1 MPFVRAVI
9 GLCAAVVAFAAPKAH
24 AQDPFYK
31 GKRLNLLINF
41 APGGPSDIEGRLLA
55 RHLVKHVDGAPSIV
69 VQNKDGA
76 GGLVGATYLG
86 EVGPKDGSMLGYFT
100 AASWPSVI
108 DPETYRVPFKSYEFI
123 GYQPGNAVYYLRADT
138 PPGIRSGDDIMTAKG
153 LIAGG
158 LSIDSSK
165 DLLIRLTLDML
176 GVPYRYVTG
185 YRSSNTARLAVQR
198 GEVNLHSETTP
209 AYFSIVEPSMVRTG
223 QVFPAYYDPSFNGET
238 FSAPKV
244 MQGSSI
250 PPFHELY
257 RKFKGTLPSGPL
269 WEVYRTNLA
278 VDSAMLRTI
287 VMPPGS
293 PQAAVDA
300 LRIAIAR
307 LNNDKEYAEDAMKA
321 IQFVPYYETGP
332 DINAQV
338 RRRLEVKP
346 EVRQFVLDYII
357 KSTKK

>member
-1 MPFVRAVI
+1 MPFVHAVI
-9 GLCAAVVAFAAPKAH
+9 GLCAAALVTVAVPKAQ

-41 APGGPSDIEGRLLA
+41 AAGGPSDIEGRLLA
-55 RHLVKHVDGAPSIV
+55 RHLVKHIDGAPSIV

-86 EVGPKDGSMLGYFT
+86 EIGPKDGSMLGYFT

-108 DPETYRVPFKSYEFI
+108 DPDSYRVPFRSYEFI

-138 PPGIRSGDDIMTAKG
+138 PPGVSRGDDIMKTTG
-153 LIAGG
+153 LIVGG

-176 GVPYRYVTG
+176 GVPYRYVTA
-185 YRSSNTARLAVQR
+185 YRSSSTARLAVQR

-209 AYFSIVEPSMVRTG
+209 AFFSIVEPSMVRTG
-223 QVFPAYYDPSFNGET
+223 QVFAAYYDQNFNGET
-238 FSAPKV
+238 FSVPKV
-244 MQGSSI
+244 MQGSAI
-250 PPFHELY
+250 PPFQELH
-257 RKFKGTLPSGPL
+257 RKFKGSLPSGPL
-269 WEVYRTNLA
+269 WDAYRTNLA

-300 LRIAIAR
+300 LRTAIAR

-321 IQFVPYYETGP
+321 IQFVPFYETGP

-338 RRRLEVKP
+338 RGRLEVKP
-346 EVRQFVLDYII
+346 EIRQFVLDYI
-357 KSTKK
+357 KKK